1 MKIRKSRKGEYGEI
15 KKMIQSVLDSI
26 YPNAPKIKEW
36 EDFSKYAVILVAE
49 EGNKIIGSVAIKEV
63 DSHTAKLKRMYVDVK
78 SQRKG
83 VGQELMNK
91 VLVYC
96 KKNRFK
102 EIVLTTYAEMASAVK
117 FYQKNGFDIVKNPTD
132 KYFSNPSLK
141 DYNNSQIAMRR
152 EL

>member
-1 MKIRKSRKGEYGEI
+1 MKIRKY
-15 KKMIQSVLDSI
+15 KKSEEGKVKEMIQSVLDGI
-26 YPNAPKIKEW
+26 YPNNQKIKEW
-36 EDFSKYAVILVAE
+36 EDFSKYSIIYVAE
-49 EGNKIIGSVAIKEV
+49 ENGKIIGSVAIKKV
-63 DSHTAKLKRMYVDVK
+63 DENTAKLKRMYVDAQ

-83 VGQELMNK
+83 IGQELLNK
-91 VLVYC
+91 VLDYC

-152 EL
+152 EI